1 MTRLPTR
8 AEIMV
13 GLTAAAATLEQH
25 NELMMHKER
34 RVARAREKCAVAD
47 AELAAAVAD
56 HDAGAQARLQ
66 FIATNPDPQLVM
78 PI

>member
-1 MTRLPTR
+1 MSRLPTR
-8 AEIMV
+8 AEV
-13 GLTAAAATLEQH
+13 EAGLTAAPATLEQH

-34 RVARAREKCAVAD
+34 RIARAQEKCAIAD

-56 HDAGAQARLQ
+56 YDAGACARLE